1 VVSWSD
7 DLIPLLVLRERK
19 TVAEGTLARFG
30 FRGKLAIITILVVVY
45 FLAGKLGLR
54 LAFAN
59 PSATA
64 VWPPTG
70 IALAACLVIG
80 YWVWP
85 GILLGAFLTNIVTA
99 GSVTTSISIAVGN
112 TLEGMLGAYLVNR
125 FAGGRA
131 TFDRT
136 RDVFKFAFLAAMIS
150 TTVSATSGV
159 TSLAIAGFAK
169 WSDYRSVWLTWWLG
183 DATGDLIL
191 APVLILWALTTRVA
205 WRKRQLLELS
215 FLLFCLFF
223 VGEVVFGGLFPS
235 AMKNYP
241 LEFLCFPILIWAA
254 FRFGQREAATAILV
268 LSGIAVRGTLRGLG
282 PFAQS
287 RPNESLLLLQ
297 AFMGVTSVMILGLAT
312 VVAERKRAEANLE
325 KLVLELQGAL
335 SSIKTLKG
343 LLPIC
348 SVCKKIR
355 DDQGYWNHIET
366 YIRHHSEADFTHGIC
381 PICAQKLYAEEIG
394 KVSEE

>member
-1 VVSWSD
+1 M
-7 DLIPLLVLRERK
+7 
-19 TVAEGTLARFG
+19 AEGTVPRFR
-30 FRGKLAIITILVVVY
+30 FPRNLAILAILLVVY

-85 GILLGAFLTNIVTA
+85 AIFLGAFLTNLATA
-99 GSVTTSISIAVGN
+99 GSVATSVSIGVGN
-112 TLEGMLGAYLVNR
+112 TLEGMVGAFLVNR

-131 TFDRT
+131 IFDCT

-150 TTVSATSGV
+150 TMVSATWGV

-169 WSDYRSVWLTWWLG
+169 WSDYRAIWLTWWLG
-183 DATGDLIL
+183 DAAGDLIV
-191 APVLILWALTTRVA
+191 APLLILWALHVRVSWSKA
-205 WRKRQLLELS
+205 KLAEFVLLLLS
-215 FLLFCLFF
+215 VFL
-223 VGEVVFGGLFPS
+223 VGHVVFGGLFLS
-235 AMKNYP
+235 GTKNYP
-241 LEFLCFPILIWAA
+241 LEFLSFPILIWAA
-254 FRFGQREAATAILV
+254 FRFGQREAATAMFL
-268 LSGIAVRGTLRGLG
+268 LSAIAIRGTLMGLG
-282 PFAQS
+282 PFVQP
-287 RPNESLLLLQ
+287 RQNDSLLLLQ

-312 VVAERKRAEANLE
+312 VVSEQKGAESNLE
-325 KLVLELQGAL
+325 KMVLELQAAL
-335 SSIKTLKG
+335 DRIKTLKG

-355 DDQGYWNHIET
+355 DDKGYWNHIEN
-366 YIRHHSEADFTHGIC
+366 YIRHHSEADFTHGLC
-381 PICAQKLYAEEIG
+381 PPCAQKFYSEERG
-394 KVSEE
+394 KVHDE